1 MIGPAGIRAALPHR
15 YPMLLVDRILS
26 AGADEIRSV
35 KAVTLNEP
43 WYGRLGAEPAE
54 ADFAY
59 PDFLLLE
66 SWTQT
71 AGLLAT
77 RSDEGSAAGRTMLFG
92 SLRDVQFHRQVFPGD
107 VLEHH
112 VRLQRAVNDTLVLE
126 GVSRAGDRPVL
137 TIGSVTVAFRPQEQL
152 DPEHAARNS
161 APLTGSRPGDTS

>member
-1 MIGPAGIRAALPHR
+1 MTGPAAIRAALPHR
-15 YPMLLVDRILS
+15 YPMLLVDRILTVS
-26 AGADEIRSV
+26 ADEIRSV

-43 WYGRLGAEPAE
+43 WYARLGEEPSK

-77 RSDEGSAAGRTMLFG
+77 RSEEEPADGRTMLFG
-92 SLRDVQFHRQVFPGD
+92 SMRDVEFHRRVFPGD

-112 VRLQRAVNDTLVLE
+112 VRLQRAVNDTLVFE
-126 GVSRAGDRPVL
+126 GSSRIGDEPVL
-137 TIGSVTVAFRPQEQL
+137 TIGTVTVAFRPREQL
-152 DPEHAARNS
+152 DPEHAGRNS
-161 APLTGSRPGDTS
+161 APLTGSQRGEKS

>member
-1 MIGPAGIRAALPHR
+1 MTGSAGIRAALPHR
-15 YPMLLVDRILS
+15 YPMLLVDRILA

-43 WYGRLGAEPAE
+43 WYARLGVDPPE

-77 RSDEGSAAGRTMLFG
+77 RSDEGPVEGRTMLFG
-92 SLRDVQFHRQVFPGD
+92 SMRDVEFHRQVFPGD
-107 VLEHH
+107 VIEHH
-112 VRLQRAVNDTLVLE
+112 VRLQRAVNDTLVFE
-126 GVSRAGDRPVL
+126 GGSRIGDEPVL
-137 TIGSVTVAFRPQEQL
+137 TIGTVTVAFRPREQL
-152 DPEHAARNS
+152 DPEHAGRNS
-161 APLTGSRPGDTS
+161 VPLTGSR

>member
-1 MIGPAGIRAALPHR
+1 MSGSAGVRAALPHR
-15 YPMLLVDRILS
+15 YPMLLVDRILA

-43 WYGRLGAEPAE
+43 WYARLGAEPSE

-77 RSDEGSAAGRTMLFG
+77 WSDEGPAEGRTMLFG
-92 SLRDVQFHRQVFPGD
+92 SLRDVEFHRRVFPGD
-107 VLEHH
+107 VIEHH
-112 VRLQRAVNDTLVLE
+112 VRLRRAVNDTLVLE
-126 GVSRAGDRPVL
+126 GGSRTGDEPVL
-137 TIGSVTVAFRPQEQL
+137 TIGTVTVAFRPREQL
-152 DPEHAARNS
+152 DPEHAGRNS
-161 APLTGSRPGDTS
+161 AALTGSR